1 MCFNLGLGG
10 IACILLLIEWMVP
23 LLCFVSLGSHIGLLY
38 V

>member
-1 MCFNLGLGG
+1 MWFNLGLGG

-23 LLCFVSLGSHIGLLY
+23 LLGFVSLGLHIGLFY